1 MIMKKQ
7 FMTKEEQEIL
17 QDFDRGVLKRVKDV
31 PGEKTRYGGY
41 AKYTLSKPRNINI
54 RISDRDLERIK
65 ALAAEKG
72 LPYQTFI
79 SSILHQYPQ

>member
-1 MIMKKQ
+1 MKKQ
-7 FMTKEEQEIL
+7 FITTEEQKIL
-17 QDFDRGVLKRVKDV
+17 KEFDRGGLRRVKNV
-31 PGEKTRYGGY
+31 SGEKIRYGAY

-54 RISDRDLERIK
+54 RVSERDLERIK